1 MNIVIASLIPVIIV
15 LCYYT
20 YKSNQY
26 EVDTARYIAKV
37 LAAGLFICFTVIF
50 EGLCTTPEM
59 SHVAYGLYFAGTDWL
74 MYHLMRFLIVY
85 IGKDPDIYMNKVVWW
100 IIFGWDSVY
109 ICSNV
114 YHRLAF
120 DVVETAFNGLT
131 IFKFEAGRYF
141 FVHMIPIYGLIL
153 ASIVL
158 LLYKTV
164 KEPGIFR
171 KKYYPFLILIVAIVL
186 CNAYCMFFGTSLDIS
201 VYGYAF
207 GAICLHYFALIFIP
221 KELVGRTLAL
231 ASDNSVEGL
240 IIFSSSQCIYT
251 NKSVRTMLG
260 METEDALRESTVLME
275 DFDLQHLDQYDDI
288 TYTKT
293 FVLNDVKVY
302 LKIFFKRIEDEKQ
315 RYLGSFFS
323 IMDMT
328 EEIATLERE
337 RFQATHDELTGLF
350 NREYFYTR
358 AEQMIREKS
367 DTEFLLLCSDIAR
380 FKLVNDLFGQYT
392 GDVILKR
399 IADALRAH
407 CGRDTVYG
415 RLGDD
420 HFALLLPKE
429 RFQEEYFLHLSEEL
443 TRIDNEAEF
452 PLVTHVGVYE
462 VTNRSM
468 PVSAM
473 CDRADM
479 AIMTVKGEFT
489 NRIAYYNE
497 GMRQA
502 VLREQAMLGELDGAL
517 ENEEL
522 TIYLQP
528 QVDANR
534 RILGAEALVR
544 WVHPGKGVIPPAD
557 FISVFEKNGVIAKMD
572 IHIWRL
578 ACRLLRKWQDAG
590 ETERYI
596 SVNISPNDFFFFD
609 IFDQFTS
616 LVREYGINPS
626 KLRLELTET
635 AAMGDPEKL
644 TCLIDRL
651 HEAGFVVEMDDFG
664 SGYSSLNLLKDM
676 NVDVIK
682 MDMRFLEKT
691 DHLKRSETILE
702 FMINLSKKL
711 GVEVVCEGVETE
723 EQVSFLRSVGCEV
736 FQGYF
741 YSEPVSVQAFEALVE
756 Q

>member
-26 EVDTARYIAKV
+26 ETDSARYIAKV

-50 EGLCTTPEM
+50 EGLCTTSEM
-59 SHVAYGLYFAGTDWL
+59 SHIAYGLYFAGTDWL
-74 MYHLMRFLIVY
+74 VYHLMRFLLVY
-85 IGKDPDIYMNKVVWW
+85 IGKDPDVYMNKAVWW
-100 IIFGWDSVY
+100 AVFCWDTAY

-120 DVVETAFNGLT
+120 DVVQTAFNGLT
-131 IFKFEAGRYF
+131 IFKFEAGRF
-141 FVHMIPIYGLIL
+141 FWVHMIPIYGLIT
-153 ASIVL
+153 ASIL
-158 LLYKTV
+158 LLAYKTV
-164 KEPGIFR
+164 REPRIFR
-171 KKYYPFLILIVAIVL
+171 KKYYPFLFLILAIVL

-207 GAICLHYFALIFIP
+207 GAICLHYFALVYIP
-221 KELVGRTLAL
+221 KELVDRTLAL
-231 ASDNSVEGL
+231 ASDDSVEGL
-240 IIFSSSQCIYT
+240 IIFDQVKCIYT
-251 NKSVRTMLG
+251 NKSVRRMLA
-260 METEDALRESTVLME
+260 METKDALSEHTVLQE
-275 DFDLQHLDQYDDI
+275 DFDLHHLDQYDDI

-293 FVLNDVKVY
+293 STIGGTKTY
-302 LKIFFKRIEDEKQ
+302 LKIFFKRIEDAKR

-328 EEIATLERE
+328 EEIENLERE
-337 RFQATHDELTGLF
+337 RFQSTHDELTGLF
-350 NREYFYTR
+350 NREYFYIR
-358 AEQMIREKS
+358 AEQMIRERP
-367 DTEFLLLCSDIAR
+367 DTEFLLLCSDIAK
-380 FKLVNDLFGQYT
+380 FKMVNDLFGQYT
-392 GDVILKR
+392 GDYILKR
-399 IADALRAH
+399 IADALRTH
-407 CGRDTVYG
+407 CSEFDVYG

-420 HFALLLPKE
+420 HFALLIPKE
-429 RFQEEYFLHLSEEL
+429 RFEEEVFLHFSEEL
-443 TRIDNEAEF
+443 TRIDNNVEF

-462 VTNRSM
+462 VTNRAM

-473 CDRADM
+473 CDRANL
-479 AIMTVKGEFT
+479 AIMTVKGDFR

-502 VLREQAMLGELDGAL
+502 LLREQAMLGELDSAL
-517 ENEEL
+517 EKEEL

-528 QVDANR
+528 QVDADR

-544 WVHPGKGVIPPAD
+544 WIHPKKGVILPAD

-572 IHIWRL
+572 IHIWNL
-578 ACRLLRKWQDAG
+578 ACRLLKKWQEEGDND
-590 ETERYI
+590 RYI
-596 SVNISPNDFFFFD
+596 SVNISPNDFYFFD
-609 IFDQFTS
+609 IYDQFTS
-616 LVREYGINPS
+616 LVRTYGIDPA

-635 AAMGDPEKL
+635 AAMGDPKKL
-644 TCLIDRL
+644 TDLIDKL

-664 SGYSSLNLLKDM
+664 SGYSSLNLLKDI

-723 EQVSFLRSVGCEV
+723 EQVSFLQSVGCEV

-741 YSEPVSVQAFEALVE
+741 YSRPVSVQEFETLARR
-756 Q
+756 